1 MSLSDGLSSS
11 KGDPRVLLVLNAIL
25 SAAFVYVV
33 LGLAALA
40 NVTEFTWLRFAVLT
54 LLLMAATYLMTH

>member
-11 KGDPRVLLVLNAIL
+11 KGDPRVLFVLNAIL

-40 NVTEFTWLRFAVLT
+40 NVTEFTWIRFVVLT
-54 LLLMAATYLMTH
+54 LLLMTITYLMTH